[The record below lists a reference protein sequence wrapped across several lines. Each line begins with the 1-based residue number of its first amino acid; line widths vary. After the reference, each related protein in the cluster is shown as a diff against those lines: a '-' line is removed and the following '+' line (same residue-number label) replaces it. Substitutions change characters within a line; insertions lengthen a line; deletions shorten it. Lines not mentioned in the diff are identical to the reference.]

1 MGEKDV
7 TEYIEEVAEK
17 GELDKGNVN
26 KKGRMF
32 SLFGSKEEADNDRL
46 ARIEQDISDLTDRV
60 DMIVQDLIKPD
71 EKDAEIKKVRAEI
84 DAMID
89 RHDGFAREL
98 LSSIAKT
105 SLSEMEKELLKKMI
119 KGFKLQG

>member
-17 GELDKGNVN
+17 GELDKGSAK

-32 SLFGSKEEADNDRL
+32 GLFGSKEEADNDRF
-46 ARIEQDISDLTDRV
+46 ARIEQDISELTDRV
-60 DMIVQDLIKPD
+60 DMLVQDLIKPD
-71 EKDAEIKKVRAEI
+71 EKDAEIKKVKAEI
-84 DAMID
+84 GEMVD
-89 RHDGFAREL
+89 RQDGFARDL
-98 LSSIAKT
+98 LSAISKT